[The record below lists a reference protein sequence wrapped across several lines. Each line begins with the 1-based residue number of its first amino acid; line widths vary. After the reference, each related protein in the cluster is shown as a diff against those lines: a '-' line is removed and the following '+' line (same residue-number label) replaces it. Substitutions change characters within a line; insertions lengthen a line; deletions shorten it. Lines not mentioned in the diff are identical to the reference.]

1 MKVYVSIDKGQSEP
15 PFLEPVGE
23 FDSTYWAAKFVES
36 VLRDKGEHGLCTRII
51 VDLAE
56 EDT

>member
-1 MKVYVSIDKGQSEP
+1 MKVIVSTENNTIENDFIP
-15 PFLEPVGE
+15 IGE

-36 VLRDKGEHGLCTRII
+36 VLRDREEHGFCARII